1 MMELGAYL
9 HDKRIIVE
17 NTLKDIF
24 ASFKT
29 TPGTLRDAMEY
40 MLFSNGK
47 RIRPI
52 LAVAACEANGK
63 SSDDLLPIACTIEM
77 IHTYSLIHDDLP
89 SIDNDDIRRGRP
101 TCHKVFGDAIA
112 VLTGDALL
120 TEAFRIMADNRYTEN
135 ISPKVLKQVIFEIA
149 TASGADGMVGGQVMD
164 VLYDGKEG
172 TKNILNYIHMHKT
185 MALIKASVRI
195 GAIMGGSKI
204 RELKRFTKYA
214 ECIGLAFQIM
224 DDILDAEGDEELVG
238 KRLKKD
244 TGKQTYIKHYGI
256 MASKIKLEQLIEE
269 SIKSVEFLGDNAII
283 LSDLAR
289 LLGNRVA

>member
-1 MMELGAYL
+1 MMELGTYL

-17 NTLKDIF
+17 NTLKDVF

-29 TPGTLRDAMEY
+29 TPGMLRDAMEY

-52 LAVAACEANGK
+52 LAVATCEANGK
-63 SSDDLLPIACTIEM
+63 SSDDLLPLACAIEM

-89 SIDNDDIRRGRP
+89 SIDDDDIRRGRP
-101 TCHKVFGDAIA
+101 TCHKVFGDAVAILA
-112 VLTGDALL
+112 GDALL
-120 TEAFRIMADNRYTEN
+120 TEAFRIMVDNHYTEN
-135 ISPKVLKQVIFEIA
+135 ISPKVLKQIIFEIA

-164 VLYDGKEG
+164 VLYDGKPG

-185 MALIKASVRI
+185 TALIKASVRI
-195 GAIMGGSKI
+195 GAIMGGSKV
-204 RELKRFTKYA
+204 RELKKFTKYA

-256 MASKIKLEQLIEE
+256 TASKIKLEQLIEE
-269 SIKSVEFLGDNAII
+269 ATKSIEFLGDKAII

-289 LLGNRVA
+289 FLGNRVA

>member
-1 MMELGAYL
+1 MMELGTYL

-17 NTLKDIF
+17 NTLKDVF

-29 TPGTLRDAMEY
+29 TPGMLRDAMEY

-52 LAVAACEANGK
+52 LAVATCEANGK
-63 SSDDLLPIACTIEM
+63 SSDDLLPLACAIEM

-89 SIDNDDIRRGRP
+89 SIDDDDIRRGRP
-101 TCHKVFGDAIA
+101 TCHKVFGDAVAILA
-112 VLTGDALL
+112 GDALL
-120 TEAFRIMADNRYTEN
+120 TEAFRIMVDNHYTEN
-135 ISPKVLKQVIFEIA
+135 ISPKVLKQIIFEIA

-164 VLYDGKEG
+164 VLYDGKAG

-185 MALIKASVRI
+185 TALIKASVRI
-195 GAIMGGSKI
+195 GAIMGGSKV
-204 RELKRFTKYA
+204 RELKKFTKYA

-256 MASKIKLEQLIEE
+256 TASKIKLEQLIEE
-269 SIKSVEFLGDNAII
+269 ATKSIEFLGDKAII

-289 LLGNRVA
+289 FLGNRVV

>member
-1 MMELGAYL
+1 MELGTYL

-17 NTLKDIF
+17 NTLKDVF

-29 TPGTLRDAMEY
+29 TPGMLRDAMEY

-52 LAVAACEANGK
+52 LAVATCEANGK
-63 SSDDLLPIACTIEM
+63 SSDDLLPLACAIEM

-89 SIDNDDIRRGRP
+89 SIDDDDIRRGRP
-101 TCHKVFGDAIA
+101 TCHKVFGDAVAILA
-112 VLTGDALL
+112 GDALL
-120 TEAFRIMADNRYTEN
+120 TEAFRIMVDNHYTEN
-135 ISPKVLKQVIFEIA
+135 ISPKVLKQIIFEIA

-164 VLYDGKEG
+164 VLYDGKAG

-185 MALIKASVRI
+185 TALIKASVRI
-195 GAIMGGSKI
+195 GAIMGGSKV
-204 RELKRFTKYA
+204 RELKKFTKYA

-256 MASKIKLEQLIEE
+256 TASKIKLEQLIEE
-269 SIKSVEFLGDNAII
+269 ATKSIEFLGDKAII

-289 LLGNRVA
+289 FLGNRVV